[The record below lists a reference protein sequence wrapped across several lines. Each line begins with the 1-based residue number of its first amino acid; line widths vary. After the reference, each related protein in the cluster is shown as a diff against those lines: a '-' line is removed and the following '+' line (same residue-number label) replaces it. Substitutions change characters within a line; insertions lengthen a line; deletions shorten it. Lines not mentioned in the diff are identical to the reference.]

1 MLRDGEDD
9 SSFAGDNVDEK
20 MVPSPRRRK
29 KVVTFASL
37 AELSEIQALATCETD
52 SQSSEIGKTSCSE
65 ETKQQALQDP
75 SLFLNMPLED
85 YDVTDGNVSIVE
97 RKNFKFL
104 CQKLRCH
111 LKSYACKF

>member
-37 AELSEIQALATCETD
+37 AELSEIKALATCETD
-52 SQSSEIGKTSCSE
+52 SQSSEIGKTSCSD
-65 ETKQQALQDP
+65 ETNLQALQDP

-85 YDVTDGNVSIVE
+85 YDVTEGNVSTVE
-97 RKNFKFL
+97 RKNCKCLF
-104 CQKLRCH
+104 QKLRCH
-111 LKSYACKF
+111 LKSNASKF

>member
-97 RKNFKFL
+97 FKNCKFL